1 MLKQFEQEQ
10 WELFD
15 APAKE
20 AATKFWIQ
28 LGYECIENPDD
39 FGIDLLVKGKG
50 KEFGCE
56 VEVKLGWHGP
66 TFTFPTLHIAM
77 RKKKFMNSPAIFMVM
92 NNSLT
97 HGAVVSRKLILASPV
112 IEVANA
118 TVPSGERFFN
128 ISMDGV
134 QIINLLAS
142 NLDFS

>member
-1 MLKQFEQEQ
+1 MLKAFEQYQ

-20 AATKFWIQ
+20 VATKFWMD

-39 FGIDLLVKGKG
+39 YGIDLLVKGKG

-66 TFTFPTLHIAM
+66 TFNFPNPHICC
-77 RKKKFMNSPAIFMVM
+77 RKKKFMSPPSMFMVM

-97 HGAVVSRKLILASPV
+97 HGAIVSSKLILQSPI
-112 IEVANA
+112 IEVKNM
-118 TVPSGERFFN
+118 TVPTGERFFDVPVDDIN
-128 ISMDGV
+128 V
-134 QIINLLAS
+134 INLLAIK
-142 NLDFS
+142 

>member
-20 AATKFWIQ
+20 SATKFWIQ
-28 LGYECIENPDD
+28 LGYECVENPDD
-39 FGIDLLVKGKG
+39 YGIDLLVKGKG

-77 RKKKFMNSPAIFMVM
+77 RKKKFMNGLARFMVM

-97 HGAVVSRKLILASPV
+97 HGAIVSSKLILASPV

-118 TVPSGERFFN
+118 TVPSGERFYDVPV
-128 ISMDGV
+128 DGV

-142 NLDFS
+142 N

>member
-28 LGYECIENPDD
+28 LGYECIEKPDD

-66 TFTFPTLHIAM
+66 TFTFPTLPIAM
-77 RKKKFMNSPAIFMVM
+77 RQTKFMNSPAIFMLM
-92 NNSLT
+92 HNRLT
-97 HGAVVSRKLILASPV
+97 HEAVVNRKLILA
-112 IEVANA
+112 
-118 TVPSGERFFN
+118 
-128 ISMDGV
+128 
-134 QIINLLAS
+134 AS
-142 NLDFS
+142 V

>member
-20 AATKFWIQ
+20 VATKFWIQ

-39 FGIDLLVKGKG
+39 YGIDLLVKGNG

-77 RKKKFMNSPAIFMVM
+77 RKKKFMKSPAMFMVM

-97 HGAVVSRKLILASPV
+97 HGVIVSRKLILTSPV
-112 IEVANA
+112 IEVKNM
-118 TVPSGERFFN
+118 TVPTGERFYDVPAAD
-128 ISMDGV
+128 IQV
-134 QIINLLAS
+134 VNLLAG
-142 NLDFS
+142 D